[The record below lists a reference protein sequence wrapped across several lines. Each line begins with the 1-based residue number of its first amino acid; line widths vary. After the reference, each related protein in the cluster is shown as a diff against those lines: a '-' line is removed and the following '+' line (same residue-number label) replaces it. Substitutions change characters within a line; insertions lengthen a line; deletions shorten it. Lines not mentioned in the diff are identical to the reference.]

1 MDGTQILR
9 NIGRHIQLDAAEE
22 AQFLS
27 LLVYRKL
34 QRRQFLVQETAISR
48 YVAFVNSGC
57 LRAYTVDDQG
67 IDHIL
72 QFAPTD
78 WWITDMYSFI
88 TQKAGT
94 LHIDALEPSEVW
106 LLSRINQEQL
116 FHDIPKF
123 ERFFRIITEKSFVA
137 IRQRLIDNLS
147 LSAAERFDL
156 FCRRYPELL
165 ERIPQKQIAA
175 FIGVTPE
182 FFSKL
187 KAAHY
192 RKRS

>member
-1 MDGTQILR
+1 VDGTQILR

-106 LLSRINQEQL
+106 LLSRTNQEQL

-123 ERFFRIITEKSFVA
+123 ERFFRIITEKSLVA